1 MKFLKFFSF
10 LLVVAPLFSCSS
22 DDDICTSGEATPR
35 IKIKFKT
42 LATGKLKTL
51 DSVFVSVDYAA
62 GNTVVINKQLKVDSL
77 LIPLRVDDSPFTD
90 IHVKL
95 AGDGPESKIRIN
107 YNTTSE
113 YVSPACGIKK
123 LYENVSSQLETQD
136 PVFGLENAQNQI
148 LNEDKTHLFLLF

>member
-1 MKFLKFFSF
+1 M
-10 LLVVAPLFSCSS
+10 FSCSS

-95 AGDGPESKIRIN
+95 VETAPKAKSD
-107 YNTTSE
+107 
-113 YVSPACGIKK
+113 
-123 LYENVSSQLETQD
+123 QL
-136 PVFGLENAQNQI
+136 
-148 LNEDKTHLFLLF
+148 